1 MNLKSTMMFCVL
13 LCACF
18 FANAQVVN
26 TGELKIS
33 TNSQVYFEEEYTNT
47 DAGNHVSNGNLY
59 LNNSFI
65 NHGATSATAGTT
77 YFKSA
82 SNNFLNL
89 SGSAANAHFYNL
101 EIDITP
107 EGLKGVTVADDFL
120 LQVSNA
126 LNLKSGDL
134 RLTGE
139 AQLVQEHSGV
149 DANTIN
155 AGKLILDQQGTVSPF
170 QYDYWS
176 SPVNNS
182 GTFSFLGGKF
192 DGVDSSVN
200 PFKPTQI
207 LFNSG
212 NPYNG
217 LPSVT
222 DGGGNVTTALTINT
236 RWLYK
241 YARGS
246 GSYANWIALNS
257 TSVLNPGEGYT
268 MKGPNSIG
276 TDQNYVFYGAPNNG
290 DYQFPISSGES
301 ILLGNPYPSAL
312 DADDFINDNST
323 VLESLHFWVDG
334 GSTSHV
340 LSDYLGG
347 YATRCL
353 TGGTPPSIASP
364 LIAGI
369 GTSGTVT
376 EPSQYVPIGKGFFID
391 AIGSGTIVFKNS
403 QRFFKLESSSRLSN
417 STHNASAENQYIRLG
432 YEDPEGF
439 HRQLL
444 LGFLPN
450 SPADENYNPG
460 YDALQYMSRDD
471 DMFFIIE
478 NNANRRYGIQG
489 TNSFA
494 DHLEF
499 PIGLIISEA
508 GSHRLMLDAAENFSH
523 TIYLKDNL
531 LDTTYNLTE
540 ADFEINL
547 PIGEYLTR
555 YSIVFQPAETLN
567 TNHLELD
574 KITVFYNGLDH
585 IVVSNPNNLE
595 ISGIEVYNIMGQH
608 LLSLT
613 ENLDNQR
620 KVLIPF
626 HHSAGVYMVVLKT
639 NNAQKSTK
647 ILKY

>member
-1 MNLKSTMMFCVL
+1 MNLKPTIMFCVL

-18 FANAQVVN
+18 FANAQIVN
-26 TGELKIS
+26 TGVLKIS
-33 TNSQVYFEEEYTNT
+33 TNSNVYFEEEYTNT
-47 DAGNHVSNGNLY
+47 VAGNHVSNGNLY

-120 LQVSNA
+120 LQVTNA

-155 AGKLILDQQGTVSPF
+155 SGKLILDQQGTVSPF

-176 SPVNNS
+176 SPVNNG
-182 GTFSFLGGKF
+182 GTFSFMGGKF
-192 DGVDSSVN
+192 DGTDSSLN
-200 PFKPTQI
+200 PFNPTQI
-207 LFNSG
+207 GFTTDRE
-212 NPYNG
+212 G
-217 LPSVT
+217 LPSSV
-222 DGGGNVTTALTINT
+222 DGSGNVTTALSISS

-241 YARGS
+241 YARESGAYSEWIRLNS
-246 GSYANWIALNS
+246 GSI
-257 TSVLNPGEGYT
+257 LNPGEGYT
-268 MKGPNSIG
+268 MKGANASGPE
-276 TDQNYVFYGAPNNG
+276 QNYVFYGAPNNG
-290 DYQFPISSGES
+290 DYTFPITVGQE

-312 DADDFINDNST
+312 DATKFITDNDG
-323 VLESLHFWVDG
+323 VLEALYFWVDG
-334 GSTSHV
+334 GSTSHI

-347 YATRCL
+347 YSIRNK
-353 TGGTPPSIASP
+353 TGGSIPSIPSP
-364 LIAGI
+364 LISGI
-369 GTSGTVT
+369 GTSGTVGI
-376 EPSQYVPIGKGFFID
+376 PSQYVPVGKGFFIKS
-391 AIGSGTIVFKNS
+391 IGSGDIIFNNS
-403 QRFFKLESSSRLSN
+403 QRFFKLEEARLN
-417 STHNASAENQYIRLG
+417 VNDKYIRIG

-444 LGFLPN
+444 LGFMPD
-450 SPADENYNPG
+450 SSADLNYNPG
-460 YDALQYMSRDD
+460 YDAIQMMSRDD

-478 NNANRRYGIQG
+478 EDETKRYAIQG
-489 TNSFA
+489 VDGFSEF
-494 DHLEF
+494 LEF
-499 PIGLIISEA
+499 PIGLVISET
-508 GSHRLMLDAAENFSH
+508 GSHHLMLDDVENFEE
-523 TIYLKDNL
+523 TIYLKDNV

-547 PIGEYLTR
+547 PAGFYSDR
-555 YSIVFQPAETLN
+555 FSIVFQPAETLS
-567 TNHLELD
+567 TPEVELD
-574 KITVFYNGLDH
+574 KTLVFYNGQNQ
-585 IVVSNPNNLE
+585 IVVSNPNNIE
-595 ISGIEVYNIMGQH
+595 ITGVEIYNILGQH
-608 LLSLT
+608 ILSVTKNLT
-613 ENLDNQR
+613 NQN

-626 HHSAGVYMVVLKT
+626 NESTGVYMVVLKT